1 MRLIRLTTD
10 DDNGNFDSQFST
22 DIEIKKDQKIA
33 LQSASFQEIENTLIL
48 DNTNNNIQFDYDFD
62 NTKEFTIEL
71 AEGTFDGSNF
81 ETLLNDITDKL
92 NEKLPHEAGKV
103 LGMQMKAQ
111 LNGDNKIQ
119 IGYLRDVLSTVDDR
133 IARGEVSLNS
143 TVQGVSAN
151 QFTVA
156 KAQTEG
162 DSIDDK
168 CKYIS
173 NVPIGPGSKSFRV
186 QLNHFT
192 SNGGGTKNNGFRMG
206 LTTVSPD
213 AWRAKTTMTDAE
225 LGTYVEFV
233 RAGVPYNVK
242 SGPGIALQASAV
254 TASAV
259 ADDSNDNDYIEFSI
273 GDDTIKA
280 TIYSTNPNTTTTIIN
295 KIYTPSVQGA
305 EYYPYISFQGS
316 QTNLKLMKVRNHID
330 PFHQSQINVNHNS
343 LSSKHGPELGANPPP
358 APVENPLTTNT
369 MILDD
374 AIAGFFGYNK
384 SIFFLQGRNQVFFIS
399 EKIFTPTLQ
408 NVGFMIELN
417 NIQIES
423 YNSATGERQNIIA
436 SIPQNTAW
444 DRAIVEYE
452 ANNLY
457 FIDVNQDISLRNVKA
472 RILRIDGSQ
481 PSLLGTSVINLLID

>member
-33 LQSASFQEIENTLIL
+33 LQSASFQEVENTLIL
-48 DNTNNNIQFDYDFD
+48 DNTNNSISFDYDFD

-71 AEGTFDGSNF
+71 TQGTFDGSNF
-81 ETLLNDITDKL
+81 QTLLDDITNKL
-92 NEKLPHEAGKV
+92 NDGLPHEAGKV
-103 LGMQMKAQ
+103 LGLQMKAE
-111 LNGDNKIQ
+111 LNGDNKIA
-119 IGYLRDVLSTVDDR
+119 IGYLRDVLSTIDDR
-133 IARGEVSLNS
+133 IARGEVTLNKA
-143 TVQGVSAN
+143 VQGISAN

-156 KAQTEG
+156 KAQAEG
-162 DSIDDK
+162 DTIDDE

-173 NVPIGPGSKSFRV
+173 NIPIGPGSKSFRV

-192 SNGGGTKNNGFRMG
+192 NNGDATKNNGFRIG
-206 LTTVSPD
+206 LTNVSPD
-213 AWRAKTTMTDAE
+213 TWKNKTTMDAND
-225 LGTYVEFV
+225 LGRYVEFV
-233 RAGVPYNVK
+233 RAGAVYNVK
-242 SGPGIALQASAV
+242 PGTAVNLQASAV

-259 ADDSNDNDYIEFSI
+259 VDDSNDNDYIEWSV
-273 GDDTIKA
+273 GNGKLQA
-280 TIYSTNPNTTTTIIN
+280 KIYSTNPNTVTTIIDTAFFEA
-295 KIYTPSVQGA
+295 I

-330 PFHQSQINVNHNS
+330 PFHQSQTNVNHNS

-369 MILDD
+369 LILDD
-374 AIAGFFGYNK
+374 AISSFFGYNQ
-384 SIFFLQGRNQVFFIS
+384 SLFFLEGRNQLFFIS
-399 EKIFTPTLQ
+399 PKIFTPTLQ
-408 NVGFMIELN
+408 NVGFIIELN

-481 PSLLGTSVINLLID
+481 PSLLGTSVLNLLID

>member
-62 NTKEFTIEL
+62 NTKEVTIAL
-71 AEGTFDGSNF
+71 TEGTFDGSNF
-81 ETLLNDITDKL
+81 QTLLNDITNKL
-92 NEKLPHEAGKV
+92 NDSLPHEAGKV

-173 NVPIGPGSKSFRV
+173 NVPIGPGSKSFRC

-192 SNGGGTKNNGFRMG
+192 DNGAGAGTKNNGFRIG
-206 LTTVSPD
+206 LSNVSPD
-213 AWRAKTTMTDAE
+213 TWKNKTTMDTND
-225 LGTYVEFV
+225 LGYYVEFIREGSV
-233 RAGVPYNVK
+233 YNVK
-242 SGPGIALQASAV
+242 RGPAIALAASAV

-259 ADDSNDNDYIEFSI
+259 VDDSNDNDYIEWSV
-273 GDDTIKA
+273 GGGSLQAK
-280 TIYSTNPNTTTTIIN
+280 IYSTNPNTVTTVVDTAFFEQI
-295 KIYTPSVQGA
+295 

-330 PFHQSQINVNHNS
+330 PFHQSQANINHNS

-374 AIAGFFGYNK
+374 AISSFFGYNQ

-472 RILRIDGSQ
+472 RILRIDGSRPVLQ
-481 PSLLGTSVINLLID
+481 GISVLNLLID